1 MSMSRGVW
9 KGGGTLGTLR
19 VGVVVSTMPCAR
31 RVLTLKQL
39 C

>member
-9 KGGGTLGTLR
+9 KGGWTLGTLR
-19 VGVVVSTMPCAR
+19 VGVVVRTMPCAL
-31 RVLTLKQL
+31 RVFTLKQL